1 MSLVRVGLSVAGVAT
16 IVAVTLAA
24 AIFWLLLT
32 DPVTVADALN
42 EGEVTPL
49 VRALADVLYGAL
61 RGVLRYL

>member
-1 MSLVRVGLSVAGVAT
+1 MSLARLGLSVAGVAAV
-16 IVAVTLAA
+16 VAVTLAA
-24 AIFWLLLT
+24 AIVWLLLT

-49 VRALADVLYGAL
+49 VRAVADVLYDAL

>member
-16 IVAVTLAA
+16 IVAVTLAS

-49 VRALADVLYGAL
+49 VRAVADVLYDAL

>member
-1 MSLVRVGLSVAGVAT
+1 MSLARLGLSVAGVAT
-16 IVAVTLAA
+16 LVAVTLAA

-49 VRALADVLYGAL
+49 VRAVADVLYGAL
-61 RGVLRYL
+61 KGVLRYL